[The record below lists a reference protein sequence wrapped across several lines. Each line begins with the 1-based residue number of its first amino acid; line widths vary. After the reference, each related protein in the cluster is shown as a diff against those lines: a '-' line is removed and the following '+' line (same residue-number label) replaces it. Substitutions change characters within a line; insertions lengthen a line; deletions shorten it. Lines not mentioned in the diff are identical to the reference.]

1 MTFDL
6 NFRPKSYFDDL
17 TLEQKLQSKITGQ
30 LRSEMVVRNVRQG
43 SVPSELLKSKLS
55 EPIKNAQGGI
65 HPWMMG
71 GEYLPDLYPN
81 EVELCRVVL
90 KSTTMDVASF
100 RVRKQKYR
108 LVYRI
113 VDEYGN
119 KFILMQRTSV
129 EPLSM
134 GQVVEILDTSR
145 MIFYDTGEELD
156 EVGLIKPHIIY
167 YKEYGDEREEVIDFV
182 TVTSP
187 FYPDLENYYENQKEV
202 WFDDLP

>member
-71 GEYLPDLYPN
+71 GKYLPNLI
-81 EVELCRVVL
+81 
-90 KSTTMDVASF
+90 AS
-100 RVRKQKYR
+100 
-108 LVYRI
+108 LVGFHI
-113 VDEYGN
+113 AIFQPVTNDEPVFWQEQAAG
-119 KFILMQRTSV
+119 MESGHAQG
-129 EPLSM
+129 P
-134 GQVVEILDTSR
+134 
-145 MIFYDTGEELD
+145 
-156 EVGLIKPHIIY
+156 
-167 YKEYGDEREEVIDFV
+167 
-182 TVTSP
+182 
-187 FYPDLENYYENQKEV
+187 
-202 WFDDLP
+202 